1 MHQPNKPIWQPS
13 DQRIAQANVT
23 QFMDSLNQQGVLKR
37 ALQNYTALHQWSV
50 EQPESFWQHIWQ
62 FCGMVGSQGDRFEAQ
77 DNGIKEPGYRVKEP
91 SYRVKKQGESR
102 WQQPKSHRDAVWF
115 PDAQINYAENL
126 LDSAKALPNELA
138 IWFENERG
146 EQQSYTWQTL
156 CEEVSSVQQWLIEC
170 GVQPGDVVAAYTPYL
185 PQTVIA
191 MLATTSLG
199 AIWTS
204 TSPDFGVESVIER
217 FGQVKPKVLF
227 TCDGYTFNGKTFD
240 MTNKNHDVIE
250 HLNGLKRV
258 CSIRYLKQSGYLK
271 QTPYLKPSDE
281 LNQHR
286 IETDV
291 STQSWQ
297 DIINHYPP
305 QPLCFTR
312 VNFNSPLFVLYSSG
326 TTGKPKC
333 IVHSV
338 GGTTINH
345 LKEHQLHCDI
355 KPKDRVFYYTTCGW
369 MMWNWHVS
377 ALASGACLVIFD
389 GSPVYPQP
397 NVLWDL
403 AQRAEVSTFGTSAK
417 YLEAIEKAEL
427 SPVKSHSLPQLRTL
441 CSTGSV
447 LYPEQFDYVYK
458 HIKQDLHLASIS
470 GGTDICGC
478 FVLGNPISPV
488 YRGECQQAGLGVD
501 IKVFNSSG
509 QAVNHERGEL
519 VCTNSLPNFPAGFW
533 NDTGERYHR
542 TYWDKFDNV
551 WHHGDEVEQTSRG
564 GYRFYGRGDTTLNPG
579 GVRIGTAEIYQQV
592 NTIEGVVD
600 SIAVGKDIDRNEQIW
615 LFVQLQQDMILSDEL
630 LATIKNKLKSACSP
644 RHVPSQIF
652 AISDV
657 PKTRSGKLVELAVKQ
672 VINGNNVENL
682 GAIANADVL
691 EEIKRIASL

>member
-1 MHQPNKPIWQPS
+1 MHESNKPVWQPS
-13 DQRIAQANVT
+13 DQRIAHANVT
-23 QFMDSLNQQGVLKR
+23 RFMNNLDQQGVLERELK
-37 ALQNYTALHQWSV
+37 NYAELHQWSV
-50 EQPESFWQHIWQ
+50 EHPESFWQNVWQ
-62 FCGMVGSQGDRFEAQ
+62 FCGMVGSQDCINKAQ
-77 DNGIKEPGYRVKEP
+77 GERIKT
-91 SYRVKKQGESR
+91 QGESR
-102 WQQPKSHRDAVWF
+102 WQQPKSNRDAVWF
-115 PDAQINYAENL
+115 PNAQVNYAENL
-126 LDSAKALPNELA
+126 LHSAKALPNELA

-146 EQQSYTWQTL
+146 EQQSYTWKTL
-156 CEEVSSVQQWLIEC
+156 CEEVSNIQQWLVDC
-170 GVQPGDVVAAYTPYL
+170 GVQQGDVVAAYTPYL
-185 PQTVIA
+185 PQTVVA

-240 MTNKNHDVIE
+240 MTDKNREIIE
-250 HLNGLKRV
+250 HLNE
-258 CSIRYLKQSGYLK
+258 LKQVCEIG
-271 QTPYLKPSDE
+271 YLKPSNDLE
-281 LNQHR
+281 KSDLEKNDLKKNKVEH
-286 IETDV
+286 DV
-291 STQSWQ
+291 SIQSWQ
-297 DIINHYPP
+297 SIINHY
-305 QPLCFTR
+305 QPKPLRFIR
-312 VNFNSPLFVLYSSG
+312 VGFNEPLFVLYSSG

-338 GGTTINH
+338 GGTIINH

-403 AQRAEVSTFGTSAK
+403 AQRADVSTFGTSAK

-427 SPVKSHSLPQLRTL
+427 SPIDSHNLPKLRTL

-447 LYPEQFDYVYK
+447 LYPEQFDYVYM

-509 QAVNHERGEL
+509 DKVEHERGEL
-519 VCTNSLPNFPAGFW
+519 ICTNSLPNFPAGFW
-533 NDTGERYHR
+533 NDTGERYHS
-542 TYWDKFDNV
+542 TYWDRFDNV
-551 WHHGDEVEQTSRG
+551 WHHGDEVAQSVHC
-564 GYRFYGRGDTTLNPG
+564 GYLFYGRGDTTLNPG

-592 NTIEGVVD
+592 NTIEGIID
-600 SIAVGKDIDRNEQIW
+600 SIAVGKDVDRNEQIW
-615 LFVQLQQDMILSDEL
+615 LFVQLQQGVILNETL
-630 LATIKNKLKSACSP
+630 LAAIKSKLKSSCSP

-672 VINGNNVENL
+672 VVNGKDVENL
-682 GAIANADVL
+682 GAIANAEVL
-691 EEIKRIASL
+691 EEIKRVVSL

>member
-1 MHQPNKPIWQPS
+1 MHESNKPIWQPS
-13 DQRIAQANVT
+13 EQRIARANVT
-23 QFMDSLNQQGVLKR
+23 RFMDSLDQQGVLGR
-37 ALQNYTALHQWSV
+37 ELQNYADLHQWSV
-50 EQPESFWQHIWQ
+50 EHPESFWQNVWQ
-62 FCGMVGSQGDRFEAQ
+62 FCGMVGSQGGD
-77 DNGIKEPGYRVKEP
+77 IKT
-91 SYRVKKQGESR
+91 QGESR
-102 WQQPKSHRDAVWF
+102 WQQPKSNRDAVWF
-115 PDAQINYAENL
+115 PNAQVNYAENL
-126 LDSAKALPNELA
+126 LHSAKTLPNELA

-156 CEEVSSVQQWLIEC
+156 VEEVSSVQQWLNDI
-170 GVQPGDVVAAYTPYL
+170 GVQQGDVVAAYTPYL

-240 MTNKNHDVIE
+240 MTDKNREIIE
-250 HLNGLKRV
+250 HLNE
-258 CSIRYLKQSGYLK
+258 LKQVCEIGYLNPTRNLEK
-271 QTPYLKPSDE
+271 NDLKKNKVE
-281 LNQHR
+281 H
-286 IETDV
+286 DV
-291 STQSWQ
+291 SIQSWQ
-297 DIINHYPP
+297 SIISYY
-305 QPLCFTR
+305 QPKPLQFTR
-312 VNFNSPLFVLYSSG
+312 VGFNEPLFVLYSSG

-355 KPKDRVFYYTTCGW
+355 KPRDRVFYYTTCGW

-389 GSPVYPQP
+389 GSPVYPQH

-403 AQRAEVSTFGTSAK
+403 AQRANVSLFGTSAK
-417 YLEAIEKAEL
+417 YLEAIEKVEL
-427 SPVKSHSLPQLRTL
+427 SPIDNHSLPHLRTL

-509 QAVNHERGEL
+509 HKVNHERGEL

-533 NDTGERYHR
+533 NDTGERYHN
-542 TYWDKFDNV
+542 TYWDRFDNV
-551 WHHGDEVEQTSRG
+551 WHHGDEVAQSQHG
-564 GYRFYGRGDTTLNPG
+564 GYLFYGRGDTTLNPG

-592 NTIEGVVD
+592 NTIEGIVD

-615 LFVQLQQDMILSDEL
+615 LFVQLQQDVSLDERL
-630 LATIKNKLKSACSP
+630 LTAIRSKLKSSCSP

-672 VINGNNVENL
+672 VINGKDVENL
-682 GAIANADVL
+682 GAIANAEVL
-691 EEIKRIASL
+691 EEIKRVVSL

>member
-1 MHQPNKPIWQPS
+1 MHESNKPIWQPS
-13 DQRIAQANVT
+13 DQRIAHANVT
-23 QFMDSLNQQGVLKR
+23 RFMNSLDQQGVLERELK
-37 ALQNYTALHQWSV
+37 NYMDLHQWSV
-50 EQPESFWQHIWQ
+50 DQPESFWQNVWQ
-62 FCGMVGSQGDRFEAQ
+62 FCGMVGSQDCINKAQ
-77 DNGIKEPGYRVKEP
+77 GERIKT
-91 SYRVKKQGESR
+91 QGESR
-102 WQQPKSHRDAVWF
+102 WQQPKSNRDAVWF
-115 PDAQINYAENL
+115 PNAQVNYAENL
-126 LDSAKALPNELA
+126 LRLAQEMPDERA

-146 EQQSYTWQTL
+146 EQQSYTWKTL
-156 CEEVSSVQQWLIEC
+156 CEAVSSVQQWLLDC
-170 GVQPGDVVAAYTPYL
+170 GVEQGDVVAAYTPYL
-185 PQTVIA
+185 PQTVVA

-227 TCDGYTFNGKTFD
+227 TCDGYTFSGKTFD
-240 MTNKNHDVIE
+240 MTDKNREIIE
-250 HLNGLKRV
+250 HLNE
-258 CSIRYLKQSGYLK
+258 LKQVCEIGYLK
-271 QTPYLKPSDE
+271 PNNDLDKSDLE
-281 LNQHR
+281 KSHLEKNNVEHN
-286 IETDV
+286 V
-291 STQSWQ
+291 LTQSWHS
-297 DIINHYPP
+297 IINHYQP
-305 QPLCFTR
+305 QPLRFTR
-312 VNFNSPLFVLYSSG
+312 VGFNEPLFVLYSSG

-338 GGTTINH
+338 GGTIINH
-345 LKEHQLHCDI
+345 LKEHQLHCDV
-355 KPKDRVFYYTTCGW
+355 KPNDRVFYYTTCGW

-403 AQRAEVSTFGTSAK
+403 AQRADVSTFGTSAK

-427 SPVKSHSLPQLRTL
+427 SPIDSHNLPKLRTL

-488 YRGECQQAGLGVD
+488 YRGECQQAGLGVY

-509 QAVNHERGEL
+509 QKVNHERGEL
-519 VCTNSLPNFPAGFW
+519 VCTNSLPNFPVGFW
-533 NDTGERYHR
+533 NDTGERYHS
-542 TYWDKFDNV
+542 TYWDRFDNV
-551 WHHGDEVEQTSRG
+551 WHHGDEVAQSVHG
-564 GYRFYGRGDTTLNPG
+564 GYLFYGRGDTTLNPG

-592 NTIEGVVD
+592 NTIDDIVD

-615 LFVQLQQDMILSDEL
+615 LFVQLQQGVDLDDEL
-630 LATIKNKLKSACSP
+630 LTAIKSKLKSSCSP

-672 VINGNNVENL
+672 VINGKSVENL
-682 GAIANADVL
+682 GAIANAEVL
-691 EEIKRIASL
+691 EEIKRVVSL

>member
-1 MHQPNKPIWQPS
+1 MHESNKPIWQPS
-13 DQRIAQANVT
+13 EQRIADANLT
-23 QFMDSLNQQGVLKR
+23 RFIDSLEQSGLNLDRDVKSY
-37 ALQNYTALHQWSV
+37 AELHQWSV
-50 EQPESFWQHIWQ
+50 EQPESFWNNVWQ
-62 FCGMVGSQGDRFEAQ
+62 FCGMVGSQDCVNKAEDER
-77 DNGIKEPGYRVKEP
+77 IKI
-91 SYRVKKQGESR
+91 QGESR
-102 WQQPKSHRDAVWF
+102 WQQPKSNRDAVWF
-115 PDAQINYAENL
+115 PNAQVNYAENL
-126 LDSAKALPNELA
+126 LCLAQTMPDKLA

-146 EQQSYTWQTL
+146 EQQSYTWKTL
-156 CEEVSSVQQWLIEC
+156 CEAVSSVQQWLVDS
-170 GVQPGDVVAAYTPYL
+170 GVKQGDVVAAYTPYL

-191 MLATTSLG
+191 MLAATSLG

-204 TSPDFGVESVIER
+204 TSPDFGIESVIER

-240 MTNKNHDVIE
+240 MTDKNREIIE
-250 HLNGLKRV
+250 HLNA
-258 CSIRYLKQSGYLK
+258 LKQVCQIGYLGRN
-271 QTPYLKPSDE
+271 DFE
-281 LNQHR
+281 N
-286 IETDV
+286 DV
-291 STQSWQ
+291 STRSWHS
-297 DIINHYPP
+297 IINHYQP
-305 QPLCFTR
+305 QPVRFVR
-312 VNFNSPLFVLYSSG
+312 VGFNEPLFVLYSSG

-338 GGTTINH
+338 GGTIINH
-345 LKEHQLHCDI
+345 LKEHQLHCDV
-355 KPKDRVFYYTTCGW
+355 KPNDRVFYYTTCGW

-389 GSPVYPQP
+389 GSPIYPQP

-403 AQRAEVSTFGTSAK
+403 ALRADVSLFGTSAK

-427 SPVKSHSLPQLRTL
+427 SPIESHSLPHLRTL

-509 QAVNHERGEL
+509 DKVNHERGEL
-519 VCTNSLPNFPAGFW
+519 VCTNSLPNFPVGFW
-533 NDTGERYHR
+533 NDTGERYHS
-542 TYWDKFDNV
+542 TYWDRFDNV
-551 WHHGDEVEQTSRG
+551 WHHGDEVAQSEHD
-564 GYRFYGRGDTTLNPG
+564 GYLFYGRGDTTLNPG

-592 NTIEGVVD
+592 NTIEGIID
-600 SIAVGKDIDRNEQIW
+600 SIAVGKNVDRNEQIW
-615 LFVQLQQDMILSDEL
+615 LFVQLQQGVSLDDNL
-630 LATIKNKLKSACSP
+630 LTAIKSKLKSSCSP

-672 VINGNNVENL
+672 VINGKSVENI
-682 GAIANADVL
+682 GAIANAEVL
-691 EEIKRIASL
+691 EEIKRAVSLYR

>member
-1 MHQPNKPIWQPS
+1 MHESNKPIWQPS
-13 DQRIAQANVT
+13 EQRIADANLT
-23 QFMDSLNQQGVLKR
+23 RFINNLNLSDLNRDRDIQSY
-37 ALQNYTALHQWSV
+37 ADLHQWSV
-50 EQPESFWQHIWQ
+50 DQPESFWQNVWQ
-62 FCGMVGSQGDRFEAQ
+62 FCGMVGSQSSTNKAES
-77 DNGIKEPGYRVKEP
+77 ETVKA
-91 SYRVKKQGESR
+91 QGESR
-102 WQQPKSHRDAVWF
+102 WQQPKSNRDAIWF
-115 PDAQINYAENL
+115 PNAQVNYAENL
-126 LDSAKALPNELA
+126 LRLAHTMPHELA

-146 EQQSYTWQTL
+146 EQQSYTWKTL
-156 CEEVSSVQQWLIEC
+156 CEAVSSVQQWLVDS
-170 GVQPGDVVAAYTPYL
+170 GVKQGDVVAAYTPYL

-240 MTNKNHDVIE
+240 MTDKNREIIE
-250 HLNGLKRV
+250 HLTELKQV
-258 CSIRYLKQSGYLK
+258 CQIGYLGRNDFENDVSIR
-271 QTPYLKPSDE
+271 
-281 LNQHR
+281 
-286 IETDV
+286 
-291 STQSWQ
+291 SWHNM
-297 DIINHYPP
+297 INHYQP
-305 QPLCFTR
+305 QPVRFVR
-312 VNFNSPLFVLYSSG
+312 VSFNEPLFVLYSSG

-345 LKEHQLHCDI
+345 LKEHQLHCDV
-355 KPKDRVFYYTTCGW
+355 KPNDRVFYYTTCGW

-403 AQRAEVSTFGTSAK
+403 AQRADVSTFGTSAK

-427 SPVKSHSLPQLRTL
+427 SPLENHSLPHLRTL

-501 IKVFNSSG
+501 IKVFNSTG
-509 QAVNHERGEL
+509 HKVEHERGEL
-519 VCTNSLPNFPAGFW
+519 VCTNSLPNFPVGFW
-533 NDTGERYHR
+533 NDTGERYHS
-542 TYWDKFDNV
+542 TYWDRFDNV
-551 WHHGDEVEQTSRG
+551 WHHGDEVAQSLHG
-564 GYRFYGRGDTTLNPG
+564 GYLFYGRGDTTLNPG

-592 NTIEGVVD
+592 NTIEGIID
-600 SIAVGKDIDRNEQIW
+600 SIAVGKDVDRNEQIW
-615 LFVQLQQDMILSDEL
+615 LFVQLQQGVALNETL
-630 LATIKNKLKSACSP
+630 LAAIKHKLKSSCSP
-644 RHVPSQIF
+644 RHVPSQVF

-672 VINGNNVENL
+672 VVNGKDVENL
-682 GAIANADVL
+682 GAIANAEVL
-691 EEIKRIASL
+691 EEIKRVVSL

>member
-1 MHQPNKPIWQPS
+1 MHESNKPVWQPS
-13 DQRIAQANVT
+13 DQRIAHANVT
-23 QFMDSLNQQGVLKR
+23 RFMDSLTLSGLKPQDLR
-37 ALQNYTALHQWSV
+37 LGTEWKNYTELHQWSV
-50 EQPESFWQHIWQ
+50 EHPESFWQNVWQ
-62 FCGMVGSQGDRFEAQ
+62 FCGMVGSQGSIDNAQ
-77 DNGIKEPGYRVKEP
+77 RELIKT
-91 SYRVKKQGESR
+91 QGESR
-102 WQQPKSHRDAVWF
+102 WQLPKPNRDAVWF
-115 PDAQINYAENL
+115 PNAQVNYAENL
-126 LDSAKALPNELA
+126 LHSSKTLPNELA

-146 EQQSYTWQTL
+146 EHQSYTWQNL
-156 CEEVSSVQQWLIEC
+156 CKEVSNVQQWLVDI
-170 GVQPGDVVAAYTPYL
+170 GVQQGDVVAAYTPYL

-240 MTNKNHDVIE
+240 MTDKNREIIE
-250 HLNGLKRV
+250 HLNE
-258 CSIRYLKQSGYLK
+258 LKQVCQIGYLK
-271 QTPYLKPSDE
+271 PTRDLEKNKVE
-281 LNQHR
+281 H
-286 IETDV
+286 DV
-291 STQSWQ
+291 SIQSWEN
-297 DIINHYPP
+297 IISYY
-305 QPLCFTR
+305 QPKPLRFTR
-312 VNFNSPLFVLYSSG
+312 VGFNEPLFVLYSSG

-338 GGTTINH
+338 GGTIINH

-355 KPKDRVFYYTTCGW
+355 KPRDRVFYYTTCGW

-403 AQRAEVSTFGTSAK
+403 AQRANVSLFGTSAK

-427 SPVKSHSLPQLRTL
+427 SPIDSHSLPHLRTL

-509 QAVNHERGEL
+509 HKVNHERGEL
-519 VCTNSLPNFPAGFW
+519 VSTNSLPNFPAGFW
-533 NDTGERYHR
+533 NDTGERYHS
-542 TYWDKFDNV
+542 TYWDRFDNV
-551 WHHGDEVEQTSRG
+551 WHHGDEVAQSAHG
-564 GYRFYGRGDTTLNPG
+564 GYLFYGRGDTTLNPG

-592 NTIEGVVD
+592 NTIEGIVD

-615 LFVQLQQDMILSDEL
+615 LFVQLQQDVSLDETL
-630 LATIKNKLKSACSP
+630 LTAIRSKLKSSCSP

-672 VINGNNVENL
+672 VVNGKDVENL
-682 GAIANADVL
+682 GAIANAEVL
-691 EEIKRIASL
+691 EEIKRVVSL

>member
-1 MHQPNKPIWQPS
+1 MHESNKPIWQPS
-13 DQRIAQANVT
+13 DQRIAHANVT
-23 QFMDSLNQQGVLKR
+23 RFMDSLDQQGVLERELK
-37 ALQNYTALHQWSV
+37 NYAELHQWSV
-50 EQPESFWQHIWQ
+50 EHPESFWQNVWQ
-62 FCGMVGSQGDRFEAQ
+62 FCGMVGSQDNIDNAQ
-77 DNGIKEPGYRVKEP
+77 RELIKT
-91 SYRVKKQGESR
+91 QGESR
-102 WQQPKSHRDAVWF
+102 WQQPKSNRDAVWF
-115 PDAQINYAENL
+115 PNAQVNYAENL
-126 LDSAKALPNELA
+126 LHSAKTLPNELA

-146 EQQSYTWQTL
+146 EQQSYTWKTL
-156 CEEVSSVQQWLIEC
+156 CEEVSNIQQWLVDC
-170 GVQPGDVVAAYTPYL
+170 GVQQGDVVAAYSPYL
-185 PQTVIA
+185 PQTVVA

-240 MTNKNHDVIE
+240 MADKNREIIE
-250 HLNGLKRV
+250 HLNE
-258 CSIRYLKQSGYLK
+258 LKQVCQIS
-271 QTPYLKPSDE
+271 YLKPNNDLDKSDLE
-281 LNQHR
+281 KSHLEKNNVEHN
-286 IETDV
+286 V
-291 STQSWQ
+291 LTQSWHS
-297 DIINHYPP
+297 IINHY
-305 QPLCFTR
+305 QPKPLRFTR
-312 VNFNSPLFVLYSSG
+312 VNFNEPLFVLYSSG

-338 GGTTINH
+338 GGTIINH

-355 KPKDRVFYYTTCGW
+355 KPNDRVFYYTTCGW

-403 AQRAEVSTFGTSAK
+403 AQRADVSTFGTSAK

-427 SPVKSHSLPQLRTL
+427 SPIDSHSLPQLRTL

-509 QAVNHERGEL
+509 HKVNHERGEL

-533 NDTGERYHR
+533 NDTGERYHS

-551 WHHGDEVEQTSRG
+551 WHHGDEVAQSKHG
-564 GYRFYGRGDTTLNPG
+564 GYLFYGRGDTTLNPG

-592 NTIEGVVD
+592 NTIDGIVD

-615 LFVQLQQDMILSDEL
+615 LFVQLQQGVDLDGEL
-630 LATIKNKLKSACSP
+630 LTAIKSKLKSSCSP

-672 VINGNNVENL
+672 VVNGKDVENL
-682 GAIANADVL
+682 GAIANAEVL
-691 EEIKRIASL
+691 EEIKRVVSL

>member
-1 MHQPNKPIWQPS
+1 MHESNKPIWQPS
-13 DQRIAQANVT
+13 DQRIAHANVT
-23 QFMDSLNQQGVLKR
+23 RFMDSLDQQGVLERELK
-37 ALQNYTALHQWSV
+37 NYAELHQWSV
-50 EQPESFWQHIWQ
+50 EHPESFWQNVWQ
-62 FCGMVGSQGDRFEAQ
+62 FCGMVGSQDNIDNAQ
-77 DNGIKEPGYRVKEP
+77 RELIKT
-91 SYRVKKQGESR
+91 QGESR
-102 WQQPKSHRDAVWF
+102 WQQPKSNRDAVWF
-115 PDAQINYAENL
+115 PNAQVNYAENL
-126 LDSAKALPNELA
+126 LHSAKTLPNELA

-146 EQQSYTWQTL
+146 EQQSYTWKTL
-156 CEEVSSVQQWLIEC
+156 CEEVSSVQQWLLDC
-170 GVQPGDVVAAYTPYL
+170 GVEQGDVVAAYTPYL
-185 PQTVIA
+185 PQTVVA

-240 MTNKNHDVIE
+240 MTDKNREIIE
-250 HLNGLKRV
+250 HLNE
-258 CSIRYLKQSGYLK
+258 LKQVCEIS
-271 QTPYLKPSDE
+271 YLKPNNDLDKSDLE
-281 LNQHR
+281 KNNVEHNVL
-286 IETDV
+286 
-291 STQSWQ
+291 TQSWHS
-297 DIINHYPP
+297 IINHYQP
-305 QPLCFTR
+305 QPLRFTR
-312 VNFNSPLFVLYSSG
+312 VGFNEPLFVLYSSG

-338 GGTTINH
+338 GGTIINH

-355 KPKDRVFYYTTCGW
+355 KPRDRVFYYTTCGW

-403 AQRAEVSTFGTSAK
+403 AQRADVSTFGTSAK

-427 SPVKSHSLPQLRTL
+427 SPIDSHNLPKLRTL

-447 LYPEQFDYVYK
+447 LYPEQFDYVYM

-509 QAVNHERGEL
+509 QKVNHERGEL
-519 VCTNSLPNFPAGFW
+519 VCTNSLPNFPVGFW
-533 NDTGERYHR
+533 NDTGERYHS
-542 TYWDKFDNV
+542 TYWDRFDNV
-551 WHHGDEVEQTSRG
+551 WHHGDEVSQSEHG
-564 GYRFYGRGDTTLNPG
+564 GYLFYGRGDTTLNPG

-592 NTIEGVVD
+592 NTIDGIVD

-615 LFVQLQQDMILSDEL
+615 LFVQLQQGVDLDDEL
-630 LATIKNKLKSACSP
+630 LTAIKSKLKSSCSP

-672 VINGNNVENL
+672 VINGKSVENL
-682 GAIANADVL
+682 GAIAKAEVL
-691 EEIKRIASL
+691 EEIKRVVSL

>member
-1 MHQPNKPIWQPS
+1 MHESNKPIWQPS
-13 DQRIAQANVT
+13 EQRIAQANVT
-23 QFMDSLNQQGVLKR
+23 RFMDSLNQQGILEQELK
-37 ALQNYTALHQWSV
+37 NYTDLHQWSV
-50 EQPESFWQHIWQ
+50 EHPESFWQNVWQ
-62 FCGMVGSQGDRFEAQ
+62 FCGMVGSQDCINKAQ
-77 DNGIKEPGYRVKEP
+77 GERIKT
-91 SYRVKKQGESR
+91 QGESR
-102 WQQPKSHRDAVWF
+102 WQQPKSNRDAVWF
-115 PDAQINYAENL
+115 PNTQVNYAENL
-126 LDSAKALPNELA
+126 LRLAQIMPDERA

-146 EQQSYTWQTL
+146 EQQSYTWKTL
-156 CEEVSSVQQWLIEC
+156 CESVSSVQQWLVDS
-170 GVQPGDVVAAYTPYL
+170 GVKQGDMVAAYTPYL

-240 MTNKNHDVIE
+240 MADKNREIIE
-250 HLNGLKRV
+250 HLNE
-258 CSIRYLKQSGYLK
+258 LKQVCQIS
-271 QTPYLKPSDE
+271 YLKPNNDLDKSDLE
-281 LNQHR
+281 KSHLEKNNVEHN
-286 IETDV
+286 V
-291 STQSWQ
+291 LTQSWHS
-297 DIINHYPP
+297 IINHY
-305 QPLCFTR
+305 QPKPLRFTR
-312 VNFNSPLFVLYSSG
+312 VNFNEPLFVLYSSG

-338 GGTTINH
+338 GGTIINH

-355 KPKDRVFYYTTCGW
+355 KPRDRVFYYTTCGW

-403 AQRAEVSTFGTSAK
+403 AQRADVSTFGTSAK

-427 SPVKSHSLPQLRTL
+427 SPLDSHNLPKLRIL

-509 QAVNHERGEL
+509 HKVNHERGEL
-519 VCTNSLPNFPAGFW
+519 VCTNSLPNFPVGFW
-533 NDTGERYHR
+533 NDTGERYHS

-551 WHHGDEVEQTSRG
+551 WHHGDEVAQSVHG
-564 GYRFYGRGDTTLNPG
+564 GYLFYGRGDTTLNPG

-592 NTIEGVVD
+592 NTIEGIID

-615 LFVQLQQDMILSDEL
+615 LFVQLQQGVSLDEAL
-630 LATIKNKLKSACSP
+630 LTAIRSKLKSSCSP

-672 VINGNNVENL
+672 VINGKSVENL
-682 GAIANADVL
+682 GAIANAEVL
-691 EEIKRIASL
+691 EEIKRVVSP

>member
-1 MHQPNKPIWQPS
+1 MYQSREPIWQPS
-13 DQRIAQANVT
+13 SQRIEQANLT
-23 QFMDSLNQQGVLKR
+23 KFMHSLERQGVEFSS
-37 ALQNYTALHQWSV
+37 ALLRYQDLHQWSV
-50 EQPESFWQHIWQ
+50 QQPEAFWQNVWQ
-62 FCGMVGSQGDRFEAQ
+62 FTEMIGLQGDR
-77 DNGIKEPGYRVKEP
+77 VLT
-91 SYRVKKQGESR
+91 QGESR
-102 WQQPKSHRDAVWF
+102 WKQPQSHRDSLWF
-115 PDAQINYAENL
+115 PNAQVNYAENL
-126 LDSAKALPNELA
+126 LNASKASPADSA

-146 EQQSYTWQTL
+146 EKQVYSWQAL
-156 CEEVSSVQQWLIEC
+156 REKVSCVQQWLKEC
-170 GVQPGDVVAAYTPYL
+170 GVQQGDVVAAYTPYL

-199 AIWTS
+199 ATWTS

-240 MTNKNHDVIE
+240 MANKNQQIIAQ
-250 HLNGLKRV
+250 LNELQHV
-258 CSIRYLKQSGYLK
+258 CTI
-271 QTPYLKPSDE
+271 PYLTQETYQEQSVELKLGSEQPSS
-281 LNQHR
+281 H
-286 IETDV
+286 
-291 STQSWQ
+291 TQYWPQ
-297 DIINHYPP
+297 ILHLFEP
-305 QPLCFTR
+305 QPLQFTR
-312 VNFNSPLFVLYSSG
+312 VDFNSALFVLYSSG

-338 GGTTINH
+338 GGTTLNH

-355 KPKDRVFYYTTCGW
+355 KPNDRVFYYTTCGW

-389 GSPVYPQP
+389 GSPVYPQA

-417 YLEAIEKAEL
+417 YLEAIEKAQL
-427 SPVKSHSLPQLRTL
+427 SPINSHSLPHLKTL

-488 YRGECQQAGLGVD
+488 YRGECQQAGLGIDV
-501 IKVFNSSG
+501 KVFNADG
-509 QAVNHERGEL
+509 LPVKQQRGEL
-519 VCTNSLPNFPAGFW
+519 VCANSLPNFPTGFW
-533 NDTGERYHR
+533 NDSGERYHS

-551 WHHGDEVEQTSRG
+551 WHHSDEVEHSVNG
-564 GYRFYGRGDTTLNPG
+564 GYLFYGRGDTTLNPG
-579 GVRIGTAEIYQQV
+579 GIRIGTAEIYQQV

-600 SIAVGKDIDRNEQIW
+600 SIAVGKEIDRNEQIW
-615 LFVQLQQDMILSDEL
+615 LFVQLQQGITLSDEIRT
-630 LATIKNKLKSACSP
+630 AIKSKLKSCCSP

-657 PKTRSGKLVELAVKQ
+657 PKTRSGKLVELAAKQ
-672 VINGNNVENL
+672 VVNGKSVENL
-682 GAIANADVL
+682 GAIANAEVL
-691 EEIKRIASL
+691 QEIEQIIAI

>member
-1 MHQPNKPIWQPS
+1 MHESNKPIWQPS
-13 DQRIAQANVT
+13 EQRIDDANLT
-23 QFMDSLNQQGVLKR
+23 RFIDSLEQSELNLDRDVKSY
-37 ALQNYTALHQWSV
+37 AELHQWSV
-50 EQPESFWQHIWQ
+50 EHPESFWQNVWQ
-62 FCGMVGSQGDRFEAQ
+62 FCGVVGSQDCVNKTEDER
-77 DNGIKEPGYRVKEP
+77 IKI
-91 SYRVKKQGESR
+91 QGESR
-102 WQQPKSHRDAVWF
+102 WQQPKSNRDAVWF
-115 PDAQINYAENL
+115 PNAQVNYAENL
-126 LDSAKALPNELA
+126 LRLAHTMPDELA

-146 EQQSYTWQTL
+146 EQQSYTWKTL
-156 CEEVSSVQQWLIEC
+156 CEAVSGVQQWFVDS
-170 GVQPGDVVAAYTPYL
+170 GVKQGDVVAAYTPYL

-191 MLATTSLG
+191 MLAATSLG

-204 TSPDFGVESVIER
+204 TSPDFGVDSVIER

-240 MTNKNHDVIE
+240 MTDKNREIIE
-250 HLNGLKRV
+250 HLTE
-258 CSIRYLKQSGYLK
+258 LKQVCQIGYLGRN
-271 QTPYLKPSDE
+271 DFE
-281 LNQHR
+281 N
-286 IETDV
+286 DV
-291 STQSWQ
+291 STHSWHS
-297 DIINHYPP
+297 IINHYQP
-305 QPLCFTR
+305 QPVRFVR
-312 VNFNSPLFVLYSSG
+312 VGFNEPLFVLYSSG

-355 KPKDRVFYYTTCGW
+355 KPSDRVFYYTTCGW

-403 AQRAEVSTFGTSAK
+403 AQRADVSLFGTSAK
-417 YLEAIEKAEL
+417 YLEAMEKAEL
-427 SPVKSHSLPQLRTL
+427 SPIESHSLPHLRTL

-509 QAVNHERGEL
+509 QKVNHERGEL
-519 VCTNSLPNFPAGFW
+519 VCTNSLPNFPVGFW
-533 NDTGERYHR
+533 NDTGERYHN
-542 TYWDKFDNV
+542 TYWDRFDNV
-551 WHHGDEVEQTSRG
+551 WHHGDEVAQSQHG
-564 GYRFYGRGDTTLNPG
+564 GYLFYGRGDTTLNPG

-592 NTIEGVVD
+592 NTIEGVID

-615 LFVQLQQDMILSDEL
+615 LFVQLQQDVSLDETL
-630 LATIKNKLKSACSP
+630 LTAITGKLKSSCSP

-672 VINGNNVENL
+672 VVNGKDVENL
-682 GAIANADVL
+682 GAIANAEVL
-691 EEIKRIASL
+691 EEIKRVISP

>member
-1 MHQPNKPIWQPS
+1 MHESNKPIWQPS
-13 DQRIAQANVT
+13 DQRIAHANVT
-23 QFMDSLNQQGVLKR
+23 RFIDSLDQQAILDR
-37 ALQNYTALHQWSV
+37 ELQNYTELHQWSV
-50 EQPESFWQHIWQ
+50 EHPESFWQNVWQ
-62 FCGMVGSQGDRFEAQ
+62 FCGMVGLQGGDT
-77 DNGIKEPGYRVKEP
+77 KT
-91 SYRVKKQGESR
+91 QGESR
-102 WQQPKSHRDAVWF
+102 WQQPKSNRDAVWF
-115 PDAQINYAENL
+115 PNAQVNYAENL
-126 LDSAKALPNELA
+126 LHSAKTLPNELA

-156 CEEVSSVQQWLIEC
+156 CEEVSSVQQWLVDS
-170 GVQPGDVVAAYTPYL
+170 GVKQGDVVAAYTPYL

-204 TSPDFGVESVIER
+204 TSPDFGVESVTER

-240 MTNKNHDVIE
+240 MTDKNREIIE
-250 HLNGLKRV
+250 HLNE
-258 CSIRYLKQSGYLK
+258 LKQVCEIGYLNPTRNLEK
-271 QTPYLKPSDE
+271 SDLEKNDLKKNKVE
-281 LNQHR
+281 H
-286 IETDV
+286 DV
-291 STQSWQ
+291 SFQSWQ
-297 DIINHYPP
+297 SIINHY
-305 QPLCFTR
+305 QPKPLLFTR
-312 VNFNSPLFVLYSSG
+312 VGFNEPLFVLYSSG

-345 LKEHQLHCDI
+345 LKEHQLHCDV
-355 KPKDRVFYYTTCGW
+355 KPNDRVFYYTTCGW

-377 ALASGACLVIFD
+377 SLASGACLVIFD

-403 AQRAEVSTFGTSAK
+403 AQRANVSTFGTSAK

-427 SPVKSHSLPQLRTL
+427 SPIDSHSLPHLRTV

-509 QAVNHERGEL
+509 HKVNHERGEL
-519 VCTNSLPNFPAGFW
+519 VCTNSLPNFPVGFW
-533 NDTGERYHR
+533 NDTGERYHS

-551 WHHGDEVEQTSRG
+551 WHHGDEVAQSEHG
-564 GYRFYGRGDTTLNPG
+564 GYLFYGRGDTTLNPG

-592 NTIEGVVD
+592 NTIEGIID

-615 LFVQLQQDMILSDEL
+615 LFVQLQQGVSLDDGL
-630 LATIKNKLKSACSP
+630 LTAIKSKLKSSCSP

-652 AISDV
+652 SISDV

-672 VINGNNVENL
+672 VINGKSVENL
-682 GAIANADVL
+682 GAIANAGVL
-691 EEIKRIASL
+691 EEIKRVVSL

>member
-1 MHQPNKPIWQPS
+1 MHESNKPIWQPS
-13 DQRIAQANVT
+13 DQRIAHANVT
-23 QFMDSLNQQGVLKR
+23 RFMDSLDQQGVLERELK
-37 ALQNYTALHQWSV
+37 NYAELHQWSV
-50 EQPESFWQHIWQ
+50 EHPESFWQNVWQ
-62 FCGMVGSQGDRFEAQ
+62 FCGMVGSQDCINKAQ
-77 DNGIKEPGYRVKEP
+77 GERIKT
-91 SYRVKKQGESR
+91 QGESR
-102 WQQPKSHRDAVWF
+102 WQQPKSNRDAVWF
-115 PDAQINYAENL
+115 PNAQVNYAENL
-126 LDSAKALPNELA
+126 LHCAQALPNELA

-156 CEEVSSVQQWLIEC
+156 SEEVSLIQQWLVDC
-170 GVQPGDVVAAYTPYL
+170 GVQQGDVVAAYTPYL
-185 PQTVIA
+185 PQIVIA

-240 MTNKNHDVIE
+240 MTDKNREIIE
-250 HLNGLKRV
+250 HLTE
-258 CSIRYLKQSGYLK
+258 LKQVCKIGYLK
-271 QTPYLKPSDE
+271 PNNDLYKSDLERNDLKKNKVE
-281 LNQHR
+281 H
-286 IETDV
+286 DV
-291 STQSWQ
+291 SIQSWQ
-297 DIINHYPP
+297 SIINHY
-305 QPLCFTR
+305 QPKPLQFTR
-312 VNFNSPLFVLYSSG
+312 VGFNEPLFVLYSSG

-355 KPKDRVFYYTTCGW
+355 KPRDRVFYYTTCGW

-397 NVLWDL
+397 NVLWNL
-403 AQRAEVSTFGTSAK
+403 AQRADVSTFGTSAK

-427 SPVKSHSLPQLRTL
+427 SPLDSHNLPKLRIL

-501 IKVFNSSG
+501 INVFNSSG
-509 QAVNHERGEL
+509 QKVNHEHGEL
-519 VCTNSLPNFPAGFW
+519 VCTNSLPNFPVGFW
-533 NDTGERYHR
+533 NDTGERYHS
-542 TYWDKFDNV
+542 TYWDRFDNV
-551 WHHGDEVEQTSRG
+551 WHHGDEVAQSVHG
-564 GYRFYGRGDTTLNPG
+564 GYLFYGRGDTTLNPG

-592 NTIEGVVD
+592 NTIEGIID
-600 SIAVGKDIDRNEQIW
+600 SIAVGKDVDRNEQIW
-615 LFVQLQQDMILSDEL
+615 LFVQLQQGVALNETL
-630 LATIKNKLKSACSP
+630 LAAIKSKLKSSCSP

-672 VINGNNVENL
+672 VVNGKRVENL
-682 GAIANADVL
+682 GAIANAEVL
-691 EEIKRIASL
+691 EEIKHVVSL

>member
-1 MHQPNKPIWQPS
+1 MHESNKPIWQPS
-13 DQRIAQANVT
+13 DQRIAHANVT
-23 QFMDSLNQQGVLKR
+23 RFMDSLDQQGVLERELK
-37 ALQNYTALHQWSV
+37 NYAELHQWSV
-50 EQPESFWQHIWQ
+50 EHPESFWQNVWQ
-62 FCGMVGSQGDRFEAQ
+62 FCGMVGSQDNIDNAQ
-77 DNGIKEPGYRVKEP
+77 RELIKT
-91 SYRVKKQGESR
+91 QGESR
-102 WQQPKSHRDAVWF
+102 WQQPKSNRDAVWF
-115 PDAQINYAENL
+115 PNAQVNYAENL
-126 LDSAKALPNELA
+126 LHSSKTLPNELA

-156 CEEVSSVQQWLIEC
+156 CEEVSSVQQWLVNC
-170 GVQPGDVVAAYTPYL
+170 GVQQGDVVAAYTPYL
-185 PQTVIA
+185 PQTVVA

-240 MTNKNHDVIE
+240 MTDKNREIIE
-250 HLNGLKRV
+250 HLNE
-258 CSIRYLKQSGYLK
+258 LKQVCQIS
-271 QTPYLKPSDE
+271 YLKPNNDLEKSGLEKSDLRKNKVE
-281 LNQHR
+281 H
-286 IETDV
+286 DV
-291 STQSWQ
+291 SIQSWHS
-297 DIINHYPP
+297 IINHY
-305 QPLCFTR
+305 QPKPLRFTH
-312 VNFNSPLFVLYSSG
+312 VNFNEPLFVLYSSG

-338 GGTTINH
+338 GGTIINH

-355 KPKDRVFYYTTCGW
+355 KPNDRVFYYTTCGW

-377 ALASGACLVIFD
+377 TLASRACLVIFD

-403 AQRAEVSTFGTSAK
+403 AQRADVSTFGTSAK

-427 SPVKSHSLPQLRTL
+427 SPIDSHNLPKLRTL

-509 QAVNHERGEL
+509 HKVNHERGEL
-519 VCTNSLPNFPAGFW
+519 VCTNSLPNFPVGFW
-533 NDTGERYHR
+533 NDTGERYHS

-551 WHHGDEVEQTSRG
+551 WHHGDEVAQSVHRG
-564 GYRFYGRGDTTLNPG
+564 YLFYGRGDTTLNPG

-592 NTIEGVVD
+592 NTIEGIID
-600 SIAVGKDIDRNEQIW
+600 SIAVGKDVDRNEQIW
-615 LFVQLQQDMILSDEL
+615 LFVQLQQGVILNETL
-630 LATIKNKLKSACSP
+630 LAAIKSKLKSSCSP

-672 VINGNNVENL
+672 VINGKSVENL
-682 GAIANADVL
+682 GAIANAEVL
-691 EEIKRIASL
+691 EEIKRAVSL

>member
-1 MHQPNKPIWQPS
+1 MHESNKPIWQPS
-13 DQRIAQANVT
+13 DQRIAHANVT
-23 QFMDSLNQQGVLKR
+23 RFIDSLDQQAILDR
-37 ALQNYTALHQWSV
+37 ELQNYTELHQWSV
-50 EQPESFWQHIWQ
+50 EHPESFWQNVWQ
-62 FCGMVGSQGDRFEAQ
+62 FCGMVGLQGGDTK
-77 DNGIKEPGYRVKEP
+77 N
-91 SYRVKKQGESR
+91 QGESR
-102 WQQPKSHRDAVWF
+102 WQQPKSNRDAVWF
-115 PDAQINYAENL
+115 PNAQVNYAENL
-126 LDSAKALPNELA
+126 LHSSKTLPNELA
-138 IWFENERG
+138 IWFENEHG

-156 CEEVSSVQQWLIEC
+156 CEEVSSVQQWLLDC
-170 GVQPGDVVAAYTPYL
+170 GVEQGDVVAAYTPYL
-185 PQTVIA
+185 PQIVVA

-240 MTNKNHDVIE
+240 MADKNSAIIE
-250 HLNGLKRV
+250 HL
-258 CSIRYLKQSGYLK
+258 SELKQVCQIGYLTK
-271 QTPYLKPSDE
+271 NDFE
-281 LNQHR
+281 H
-286 IETDV
+286 DV
-291 STQSWQ
+291 SLQNWQS
-297 DIINHYPP
+297 IINHY
-305 QPLCFTR
+305 QPKPLRFTR
-312 VNFNSPLFVLYSSG
+312 VGFNEPLFVLYSSG

-338 GGTTINH
+338 GGTIINH
-345 LKEHQLHCDI
+345 LKEHQLHCDV
-355 KPKDRVFYYTTCGW
+355 KPNDRVFYYTTCGW

-403 AQRAEVSTFGTSAK
+403 AQRADVSTFGTSAK

-427 SPVKSHSLPQLRTL
+427 SPIDSHSLPQLRTL

-447 LYPEQFDYVYK
+447 LYPEQFDYVYM

-509 QAVNHERGEL
+509 HKVNHERGEL
-519 VCTNSLPNFPAGFW
+519 VCTNSLPNFPVGFW
-533 NDTGERYHR
+533 NDTGERYHS

-551 WHHGDEVEQTSRG
+551 WHHGDEVAQSVHG
-564 GYRFYGRGDTTLNPG
+564 GYLFYGRGDTTLNPG

-592 NTIEGVVD
+592 NTIEGIID

-615 LFVQLQQDMILSDEL
+615 LFVQLQQGVDLDDEL
-630 LATIKNKLKSACSP
+630 LTAIKSKLKSSCSP
-644 RHVPSQIF
+644 RHVPSLIF

-672 VINGNNVENL
+672 VVNGKDVENL
-682 GAIANADVL
+682 GAIANAEVL
-691 EEIKRIASL
+691 EEIKRVVSP

>member
-1 MHQPNKPIWQPS
+1 MHESNKPIWQPS
-13 DQRIAQANVT
+13 DQRIAHANVT
-23 QFMDSLNQQGVLKR
+23 RFMDSLDQQGVLERELK
-37 ALQNYTALHQWSV
+37 NYAELHQWSV
-50 EQPESFWQHIWQ
+50 EHPESFWQNVWQ
-62 FCGMVGSQGDRFEAQ
+62 FCGMVGSQDNIDNAQ
-77 DNGIKEPGYRVKEP
+77 RELIKT
-91 SYRVKKQGESR
+91 QGESR
-102 WQQPKSHRDAVWF
+102 WQQPKSNRDTVWF
-115 PDAQINYAENL
+115 PNAQVNYAENL
-126 LDSAKALPNELA
+126 LHSSKTLPNELA

-156 CEEVSSVQQWLIEC
+156 VEEVSSVQQWLVDS
-170 GVQPGDVVAAYTPYL
+170 GVKQGDVVAAYTPYL
-185 PQTVIA
+185 PQTVVA

-240 MTNKNHDVIE
+240 MTDKNREIIE
-250 HLNGLKRV
+250 HLTE
-258 CSIRYLKQSGYLK
+258 LKQVCKIGYLK
-271 QTPYLKPSDE
+271 PNNDLYKSDLERNDLKKNKVE
-281 LNQHR
+281 H
-286 IETDV
+286 DV
-291 STQSWQ
+291 SIQSWQ
-297 DIINHYPP
+297 SIINHY
-305 QPLCFTR
+305 QPKPLQFTR
-312 VNFNSPLFVLYSSG
+312 VGFNEPLFVLYSSG

-355 KPKDRVFYYTTCGW
+355 KPRDRVFYYTTCGW

-397 NVLWDL
+397 NVLWNL
-403 AQRAEVSTFGTSAK
+403 AQRADVSTFGTSAK

-427 SPVKSHSLPQLRTL
+427 SPLDSHNLPKLRIL

-501 IKVFNSSG
+501 INVFNSSG
-509 QAVNHERGEL
+509 QKVNHERGEL
-519 VCTNSLPNFPAGFW
+519 VCTNSLPNFPVGFW
-533 NDTGERYHR
+533 NDTGERYHS
-542 TYWDKFDNV
+542 TYWDRFDNV
-551 WHHGDEVEQTSRG
+551 WHHGDEVAQSVHG
-564 GYRFYGRGDTTLNPG
+564 GYLFYGRGDTTLNPG

-592 NTIEGVVD
+592 NTIEGIID
-600 SIAVGKDIDRNEQIW
+600 SIAVGKDVDRNEQIW
-615 LFVQLQQDMILSDEL
+615 LFVQLQQGVALNETL
-630 LATIKNKLKSACSP
+630 LAAIKSKLKSSCSP

-672 VINGNNVENL
+672 VVNGKRVENL
-682 GAIANADVL
+682 GAIANAEVL
-691 EEIKRIASL
+691 EEIKHVVSL

>member
-1 MHQPNKPIWQPS
+1 MHESNKSIWRPS
-13 DQRIAQANVT
+13 EQRIDDANLAR
-23 QFMDSLNQQGVLKR
+23 FIDSLEQSGLNLDRDVKSY
-37 ALQNYTALHQWSV
+37 AELHQWSV
-50 EQPESFWQHIWQ
+50 DQPESFWQNVWQ
-62 FCGMVGSQGDRFEAQ
+62 FCGVVGSQGSINKAESEI
-77 DNGIKEPGYRVKEP
+77 IKTL
-91 SYRVKKQGESR
+91 GESR
-102 WQQPKSHRDAVWF
+102 WQQPKSNRDAVWF
-115 PDAQINYAENL
+115 PNAQVNYAENL
-126 LDSAKALPNELA
+126 LSLAQTMPDELA

-146 EQQSYTWQTL
+146 EQQSYTWKTL
-156 CEEVSSVQQWLIEC
+156 CEAVSSVQQWLVDS
-170 GVQPGDVVAAYTPYL
+170 GVKQGDVVAAYTPYL

-217 FGQVKPKVLF
+217 FGQVKPKVLL

-240 MTNKNHDVIE
+240 ITDKNREIIE
-250 HLNGLKRV
+250 HLNA
-258 CSIRYLKQSGYLK
+258 LKQVCQIG
-271 QTPYLKPSDE
+271 YLKPSNDLE
-281 LNQHR
+281 KSDLEKNNV
-286 IETDV
+286 EPDV
-291 STQSWQ
+291 PTQSWQ
-297 DIINHYPP
+297 NIISHY
-305 QPLCFTR
+305 QPKSLRFTR
-312 VNFNSPLFVLYSSG
+312 VGFNEPLFVLYSSG

-333 IVHSV
+333 IVHAV

-389 GSPVYPQP
+389 GCPVYPQP

-403 AQRAEVSTFGTSAK
+403 AQRADVSLFGTSAK

-427 SPVKSHSLPQLRTL
+427 SPIDSHYLPHLRTL

-447 LYPEQFDYVYK
+447 LYSEQFDYVYK

-509 QAVNHERGEL
+509 QKVNHERGEL
-519 VCTNSLPNFPAGFW
+519 VCTNSIPNFPVGFW
-533 NDTGERYHR
+533 NDIGERYHS
-542 TYWDKFDNV
+542 TYWDRFDNV
-551 WHHGDEVEQTSRG
+551 WHHGDEVAQSVHG
-564 GYRFYGRGDTTLNPG
+564 GYLFYGRGDTTLNPG

-592 NTIEGVVD
+592 NTIDGIID
-600 SIAVGKDIDRNEQIW
+600 SIAVGKDVDRNEQIW
-615 LFVQLQQDMILSDEL
+615 LFVQLQQGVDLNETL
-630 LATIKNKLKSACSP
+630 LATIKSKLKSSCSP

-672 VINGNNVENL
+672 IVNGKPVENI

-691 EEIKRIASL
+691 DEIKRVISL